1 MIKKN
6 PYGNVTF
13 RSAVASDINIPGS
26 DSREKLVAS
35 NGEINA
41 GSRRELFLTIANM
54 MTAAAENGG
63 IVSESQAIQKELLSK
78 KHREMVQASFD
89 SKDQL
94 MAVGEVMADELY
106 ITANR
111 DGIARRFLA
120 RQDLAQG
127 QIPTVRMRMKN
138 VVAVEASSPSKVQT
152 QLVRDNVYY
161 PPEFYISVRPYIEK
175 RDIDRSNTDVLEEKY
190 VEGLEGT
197 MVKEDVIWRRLAL
210 QTVNV
215 ANPYSNIIGT
225 TTPESLGQVRNL
237 VSRWGI
243 PARYWLIAND
253 LWTDIIKDT
262 GFQAVIDPVSKHEL
276 LLSGELGTIF
286 GMTIVSD
293 AYRHPEHKFLEQG
306 EMFIVGDAVNHGQ
319 YTDRGGI
326 ESQPIDGTHESVPG
340 RGWFMTETMSMVIAN
355 ARSVARARRT

>member
-1 MIKKN
+1 MTKKN
-6 PYGNVTF
+6 PYGAVTF
-13 RSAVASDINIPGS
+13 RSTVATDMNIPGS

-35 NGEINA
+35 NGDINA
-41 GSRRELFLTIANM
+41 GSQRELMQTIANM
-54 MTAAAENGG
+54 MAVAANGG
-63 IVSESQAIQKELLSK
+63 MVTEAQATQKEVLVK
-78 KHREMVQASFD
+78 KHREMVQAAFD
-89 SKDQL
+89 NKDQL

-111 DGIARRFLA
+111 DGIARRFMA

-127 QIPTVRMRMKN
+127 QIPTIRMRMKN
-138 VVAVEASSPSKVQT
+138 VVAVEAASPSKVQT

-190 VEGLEGT
+190 VEALEGV
-197 MVKEDVIWRRLAL
+197 MVKEDNIWRNMAL

-215 ANPYSNIIGT
+215 ANPFTNIVGSV
-225 TTPESLGQVRNL
+225 TPESLGQTRNL

-306 EMFIVGDAVNHGQ
+306 EMYIVGDAINHGQ
-319 YTDRGGI
+319 YSDRGGI

-340 RGWFMTETMSMVIAN
+340 RGWFMTETVSMIIAN